1 MLFLGVAVFNTL
13 IGTFQELQAKRTID
27 RLSLIAAPK
36 ARVVRDGQEIQLP
49 VNELVLDDVAVL
61 ESGNQVCADCVVL
74 RGRCEVNESLITGE
88 SEPVSK
94 REGDLLLS
102 GSFLVSG
109 AVRARVEHVG
119 EENYAAAIVK
129 KVWRNKSRLS
139 AGGDSA
145 LVRMWTLS
153 LLLA

>member
-61 ESGNQVCADCVVL
+61 ESGNQVCADCVDVY
-74 RGRCEVNESLITGE
+74 
-88 SEPVSK
+88 K
-94 REGDLLLS
+94 RQG
-102 GSFLVSG
+102 
-109 AVRARVEHVG
+109 
-119 EENYAAAIVK
+119 
-129 KVWRNKSRLS
+129 
-139 AGGDSA
+139 
-145 LVRMWTLS
+145 
-153 LLLA
+153 